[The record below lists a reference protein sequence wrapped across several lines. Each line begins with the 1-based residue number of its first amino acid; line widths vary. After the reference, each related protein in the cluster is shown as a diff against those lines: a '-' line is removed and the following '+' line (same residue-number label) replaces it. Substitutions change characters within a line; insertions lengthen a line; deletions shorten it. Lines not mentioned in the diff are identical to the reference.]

1 MSVRM
6 DNFIV
11 KSNITSSI
19 NCKILNP
26 FPEGVA
32 TDQTTPS
39 VPSVPV
45 YHSVPS
51 VPVYHSVPSV
61 PSVHI
66 PSVVAGHQFLQLSCI
81 GQDTGIFP
89 NTVNVIHLGFCLKTD
104 HFSANLVFT
113 KLLLQD
119 FLLAF
124 SNFFAMSS
132 SSFFRKPYNVLLYTE
147 QRESSPSGF
156 PII

>member
-32 TDQTTPS
+32 TDQTTP
-39 VPSVPV
+39 
-45 YHSVPS
+45 SVPS

-147 QRESSPSGF
+147 QRESRCCSLSPSGF